1 MLTLLHSLTLAI
13 GCGVHPAWCT
23 CLPPREPRTS
33 VEARE
38 YIERAEMAFVAT
50 VLRIENPVASS
61 GGVLERVASWDRE
74 IVTVEVRQRWRGA
87 WPDTLTLHNSSQSSM
102 CGVEFEVG
110 RSYFILASH
119 GERRD
124 ADGRARLIP
133 WGCDQSRPEAKARRL
148 RRLLGG
154 PLER

>member
-23 CLPPREPRTS
+23 CLPPREPRTP
-33 VEARE
+33 VEARQ

-124 ADGRARLIP
+124 ADGRAR
-133 WGCDQSRPEAKARRL
+133 
-148 RRLLGG
+148 
-154 PLER
+154 